1 MVRLC
6 MDYSDGEARSGRI
19 MIDAGGGLDGW
30 WGDGNKEGV
39 SMALSFVYSG
49 FYYYYS
55 NMLCAAVLLSSFF
68 SCTWPAELWCA
79 G

>member
-1 MVRLC
+1 MCRRARVEGYMWCDYAWTIQMARL
-6 MDYSDGEARSGRI
+6 DPDESW
-19 MIDAGGGLDGW
+19 IDAGGGLDGW

-55 NMLCAAVLLSSFF
+55 NMLCAAVLLS
-68 SCTWPAELWCA
+68 
-79 G
+79 